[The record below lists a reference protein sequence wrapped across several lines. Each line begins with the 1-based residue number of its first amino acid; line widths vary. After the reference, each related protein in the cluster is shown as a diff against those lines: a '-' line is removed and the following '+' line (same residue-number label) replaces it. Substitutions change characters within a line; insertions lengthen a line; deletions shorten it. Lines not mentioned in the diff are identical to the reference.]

1 MFSSYYIYIKQ
12 IPQQYNVLCNAWNC
26 FTISLWS
33 PSGGK
38 PRESVTAIFH
48 PPWSNQI
55 LMKISFLYNGRICNL
70 EHLPPITHGN
80 GLMQRNINFSK
91 TCLQFLVNCINKLC
105 DKLSMLNG
113 NNFIFCQKIS
123 RSSQSNFNQF

>member
-48 PPWSNQI
+48 PGPGQT
-55 LMKISFLYNGRICNL
+55 KF
-70 EHLPPITHGN
+70 
-80 GLMQRNINFSK
+80 
-91 TCLQFLVNCINKLC
+91 
-105 DKLSMLNG
+105 
-113 NNFIFCQKIS
+113 
-123 RSSQSNFNQF
+123 